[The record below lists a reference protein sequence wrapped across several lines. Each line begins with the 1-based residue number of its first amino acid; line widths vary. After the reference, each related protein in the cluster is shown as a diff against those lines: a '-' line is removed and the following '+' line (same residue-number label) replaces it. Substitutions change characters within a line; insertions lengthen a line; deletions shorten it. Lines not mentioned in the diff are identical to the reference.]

1 VLASQR
7 SLWSFIYNFTW
18 VPLSHPSRH
27 LFFFFFLSAGLG
39 LQLKIEIDQ
48 NLNFLIKNN
57 FLYIF

>member
-1 VLASQR
+1 
-7 SLWSFIYNFTW
+7 

-39 LQLKIEIDQ
+39 LQLKIEIDR

>member
-1 VLASQR
+1 
-7 SLWSFIYNFTW
+7 

-39 LQLKIEIDQ
+39 LQLKIKIDQ

-57 FLYIF
+57 FLHIF